1 MKKVLFF
8 ATIDPSA
15 RNNGKSV
22 VLSGIFDFLQE
33 KYADQ
38 FELIV
43 VGDSTGNAQVKA
55 TIGRPSRPKILG
67 NIIYYTLWEKTKSIQ
82 ECFFYA
88 QDIASKLQSKIDKI
102 VPDIVIFDTVRLAQY
117 IPGLNFKGAKKI
129 VYLDDLFSLRYT
141 RMAASNL
148 KAIGVFGNFEKN
160 IPSALR
166 FVVDKFDP
174 IKKFVL
180 RYEARMIEKSEVAV
194 VKNCDLSL
202 LISSSEVIYFKDR
215 HGAMKLTD
223 IPPYLPMTSPL
234 ARQWNGEPN
243 FVFLGSM
250 NLPHNVG
257 ALKVFLESVFP
268 SVLARNPSAK
278 LAVVGGGASDELSE
292 SARSFGDKV
301 RFLGRVDDLAPVL
314 SNACALIAP
323 LAFGSGVKLKIIDAL
338 ASSLPIISTD
348 VGVEGIDFVH
358 GVHGELA
365 NDWDQFA
372 DAVLRLCDIAKNEE
386 YAQNC
391 KKLFVE
397 KYAKQA
403 IFSRYADIFE

>member
-1 MKKVLFF
+1 MKKILFF
-8 ATIDPSA
+8 ATIDASA

-22 VLSGIFDFLQE
+22 VLSGIFDFFLE

-43 VGDSTGNAQVKA
+43 VGESTGNEQVKD
-55 TIGRPSRPKILG
+55 TIGRPSRRKILK
-67 NIIYYTLWEKTKSIQ
+67 NIIHYTLWKKNKSIQ
-82 ECFFYA
+82 ECFFY
-88 QDIASKLQSKIDKI
+88 DKNIARKLQSKIDKL

-117 IPGLNFKGAKKI
+117 VPELNFKSARKI
-129 VYLDDLFSLRYT
+129 VYLDDLFSLRYM

-174 IKKFVL
+174 VKKFVL
-180 RYEARMIEKSEVAV
+180 RYEGRMIEKSEVAV

-223 IPPYLPMTSPL
+223 IPPYLPITSTL
-234 ARQWNGEPN
+234 ARQWNGEAN

-257 ALKVFLESVFP
+257 ALKVFLESIFP
-268 SVLARNPSAK
+268 SVLARNPSVT
-278 LAVVGGGASDELSE
+278 LAVIGGGASEELSE
-292 SARSFGDKV
+292 SAKSFGDKV
-301 RFLGRVDDLAPVL
+301 KFLGRVDDLAPVL

-338 ASSLPIISTD
+338 AASLPIISTD
-348 VGVEGIDFVH
+348 VGVEGIDFIH

-365 NDWDQFA
+365 NDWNQFA
-372 DAVLRLCDIAKNEE
+372 DAILRLCDIEKNNKYAKN
-386 YAQNC
+386 C
-391 KKLFVE
+391 KNLFFE

-403 IFSRYADIFE
+403 IFSRYKDIFE